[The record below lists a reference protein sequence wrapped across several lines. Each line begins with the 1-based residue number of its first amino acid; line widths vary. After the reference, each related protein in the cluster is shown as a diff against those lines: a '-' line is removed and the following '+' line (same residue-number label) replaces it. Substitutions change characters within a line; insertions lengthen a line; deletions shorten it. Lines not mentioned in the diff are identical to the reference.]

1 MGRPRN
7 HPIMEFPDIPTMLPD
22 MRSRLWR
29 FLVGSICAVFL
40 LFNLSAC
47 GAANE
52 PPRQQLLQA
61 LSLQIQLTQAAIS
74 RSLELPDSSGTPTVS
89 RVRIENQ
96 EAIQIGEQLGMK
108 VSGRFDW
115 QLPGDRMQVDSPF
128 EIYMERGER
137 GESWRLARP
146 GGSGDGFRQDWLT
159 YPLPVS

>member
-1 MGRPRN
+1 
-7 HPIMEFPDIPTMLPD
+7 MEFANVPSMLPD
-22 MRSRLWR
+22 MCSRLWR
-29 FLVGSICAVFL
+29 FLVSSVCLAGL
-40 LFNLSAC
+40 LFSLSGC

-74 RSLELPDSSGTPTVS
+74 RSLELPDVSGTPAVS
-89 RVRIENQ
+89 RVRIEHQ
-96 EAIQIGEQLGMK
+96 EAINIGDQLGVK

-115 QLPGDRMQVDSPF
+115 QLPGDRMQIDSPF

-146 GGSGDGFRQDWLT
+146 GGSGDGVQQDWLT
-159 YPLPVS
+159 YPLPLS